1 MHIFNGYIGNPEP
14 KGRIFMSKKT
24 PRIYSPVST
33 LRQMTLVNTQK
44 RAEKAVFRYLGH
56 GGSVHEVTYGD
67 FHYKCEKLIAA
78 FKKRGFTG
86 KRVALIGET
95 CPEWL
100 EAFCAVISS
109 DNVVIPFDK
118 ELVLDEIKG
127 FMEVS
132 RADAIVLSPKY
143 AKKYADLKAA
153 GVFDN
158 LDYIL
163 PVSLDELGEVPDAD
177 DRVIPLDDFI
187 ADAEP
192 ENILPSEIMR
202 ARARGD
208 MSIMLFTSGTTG
220 SSKCVM
226 LSERNLVS
234 CANAACESVNFS
246 EDDVTLSV
254 LPIHHTY
261 ELAILIAQMLYGT
274 TICIND
280 NLKHVLKNLKLFKP
294 TALTLVPLFVTTFN
308 KKIWDEVKKKGKT
321 NQLKLAMRASDTL
334 RYVGL
339 DMRRKLFSDILEA
352 FGGRLEK
359 IICGGAAMQPE
370 LMKIFDSIGIELCE
384 GYGITECSPLIAVNP
399 YYKRKY
405 GSVGPAVPCC
415 EVKIDGESTDASGH
429 VIGEILVKGENVM
442 IGYYDNPEAN
452 EAAFTDDGWFRT
464 GDVGYMDSDG
474 YIFITGRKKT
484 VIVLNNGKNV
494 FPEEIEEYL
503 SGIDSICECVVIGR
517 DKGDGEIL
525 LTAVIYP
532 DFAAYLADEPI
543 DRIAEDIKKQ
553 VLDMNRKLPSFKQIR
568 NIEIRK
574 TEFEKTTSKKIKRFL
589 VK

>member
-1 MHIFNGYIGNPEP
+1 M
-14 KGRIFMSKKT
+14 
-24 PRIYSPVST
+24 
-33 LRQMTLVNTQK
+33 
-44 RAEKAVFRYLGH
+44 
-56 GGSVHEVTYGD
+56 
-67 FHYKCEKLIAA
+67 
-78 FKKRGFTG
+78 
-86 KRVALIGET
+86 
-95 CPEWL
+95 
-100 EAFCAVISS
+100 
-109 DNVVIPFDK
+109 IPFDK

-163 PVSLDELGEVPDAD
+163 PVSLDELGDVPDAD

-321 NQLKLAMRASDTL
+321 NQLKLAMRASGYAAL
-334 RYVGL
+334 RSVL
-339 DMRRKLFSDILEA
+339 SAPQAVFRRF
-352 FGGRLEK
+352 
-359 IICGGAAMQPE
+359 
-370 LMKIFDSIGIELCE
+370 
-384 GYGITECSPLIAVNP
+384 
-399 YYKRKY
+399 
-405 GSVGPAVPCC
+405 
-415 EVKIDGESTDASGH
+415 
-429 VIGEILVKGENVM
+429 
-442 IGYYDNPEAN
+442 
-452 EAAFTDDGWFRT
+452 
-464 GDVGYMDSDG
+464 
-474 YIFITGRKKT
+474 
-484 VIVLNNGKNV
+484 
-494 FPEEIEEYL
+494 
-503 SGIDSICECVVIGR
+503 
-517 DKGDGEIL
+517 
-525 LTAVIYP
+525 
-532 DFAAYLADEPI
+532 
-543 DRIAEDIKKQ
+543 
-553 VLDMNRKLPSFKQIR
+553 
-568 NIEIRK
+568 
-574 TEFEKTTSKKIKRFL
+574 
-589 VK
+589 